1 MPLISLKYR
10 PGLVRD
16 VTNYTNKGGFY
27 ECDKV
32 RFRSG
37 SAEKLGGW
45 LKYGVFELIG
55 VCRQM
60 FNYVTSFSDNI
71 LWLGTNEKL
80 YQEIGGNLVNV
91 TPIRASFSTPD
102 TDNCVDTTN
111 GSTTVNI
118 NIIAHGCVTGDYVQI
133 SGVTGNPGGVP
144 NAEINTNH
152 EVIELMLITSLLQ

>member
-1 MPLISLKYR
+1 MPLISLKYK

-37 SAEKLGGW
+37 SAEKIGGW
-45 LKYGVFELIG
+45 LKYGVFELLGI
-55 VCRQM
+55 CRQM

-80 YQEIGGNLVNV
+80 YLEVGGNLINV
-91 TPIRASFSTPD
+91 TPIRAEFITP
-102 TDNCVDTTN
+102 TTNNCIATTN
-111 GSTTVNI
+111 GSTTVTFTI
-118 NIIAHGCVTGDYVQI
+118 SAHGG
-133 SGVTGNPGGVP
+133 P
-144 NAEINTNH
+144 NGRLCTDFWRNRRSWWRT
-152 EVIELMLITSLLQ
+152 

>member
-16 VTNYTNKGGFY
+16 TTNYTNKGGFY

-37 SAEKLGGW
+37 SAEKIGGW

-55 VCRQM
+55 ICRQM

-71 LWLGTNEKL
+71 LWLGTSEKL
-80 YQEIGGNLVNV
+80 YLEVGGNLVNV
-91 TPIRASFSTPD
+91 TPIRASFATPD
-102 TDNCVDTTN
+102 TDNCIATTN
-111 GSTTVNI
+111 GSTTVTFTI
-118 NIIAHGCVTGDYVQI
+118 SAHGG
-133 SGVTGNPGGVP
+133 
-144 NAEINTNH
+144 
-152 EVIELMLITSLLQ
+152 

>member
-1 MPLISLKYR
+1 MPFISLKYR

-16 VTNYTNKGGFY
+16 TTNYTNKGGFY

-37 SAEKLGGW
+37 SAEKIGGW
-45 LKYGVFELIG
+45 LKYTSETLIG

-60 FNYVTSFSDNI
+60 FNYITSFSDNI
-71 LWLGTNEKL
+71 MWLGTNKKVYAEV
-80 YQEIGGNLVNV
+80 GGNLINQ
-91 TPIRASFSTPD
+91 TPFRTTFTTPT

-118 NIIAHGCVTGDYVQI
+118 NIVGHGCVTGDYVQI
-133 SGVTGNPGGVP
+133 SGVTGNLGNWRWSRSCRPG
-144 NAEINTNH
+144 
-152 EVIELMLITSLLQ
+152 

>member
-37 SAEKLGGW
+37 SAEKIGGW

-91 TPIRASFSTPD
+91 TPIRASF
-102 TDNCVDTTN
+102 TT
-111 GSTTVNI
+111 GSRYRQL
-118 NIIAHGCVTGDYVQI
+118 C
-133 SGVTGNPGGVP
+133 
-144 NAEINTNH
+144 
-152 EVIELMLITSLLQ
+152 